1 MTRILPRTAVPAFE
15 VNTLNGGIWNL
26 ADQSPE
32 HFTFVFFYRGLHC
45 PLCAGQLQDVER
57 NLDAFLELGIE
68 PIAIS
73 SDSKERAEK
82 SQKTWGLKRLNIG
95 YGLTEEQART
105 WDLYM
110 SNGFKEG
117 EPERFSEPALYIV
130 RPDGTLYATAIQSM
144 PFTRPGAKE
153 LVQGFTYIISN
164 NYPARGEG

>member
-1 MTRILPRTAVPAFE
+1 MYLSGMTRILPRTAVPALE
-15 VNTLNGGIWNL
+15 IDTLNGGRWSL

-57 NLDAFLELGIE
+57 NLNAFHELGIE
-68 PIAIS
+68 PI
-73 SDSKERAEK
+73 
-82 SQKTWGLKRLNIG
+82 
-95 YGLTEEQART
+95 ART

-117 EPERFSEPALYIV
+117 EPGRFSEPALYIV
-130 RPDGTLYATAIQSM
+130 RPDGTLYATAMQSM

-153 LVQGFTYIISN
+153 LIQGFKYIIPN
-164 NYPARGEG
+164 NYPSRGEA